1 MQKPVSYYLIENCN
15 SIQMYEKTELKLT
28 SKLQFSI
35 GVSGYD
41 TISSVTLCVTIH
53 FSQKKTDI
61 KIVTK
66 S

>member
-1 MQKPVSYYLIENCN
+1 
-15 SIQMYEKTELKLT
+15 MYEKTELKLT

-66 S
+66 L